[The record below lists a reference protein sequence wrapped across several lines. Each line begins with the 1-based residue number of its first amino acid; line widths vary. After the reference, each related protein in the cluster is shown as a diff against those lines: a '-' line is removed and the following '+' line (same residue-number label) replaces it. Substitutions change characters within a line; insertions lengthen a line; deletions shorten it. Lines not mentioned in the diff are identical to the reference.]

1 MHSAT
6 CSLQCALNLP
16 QIAMNGRS
24 LQPFYGMRAPV
35 PQSMQF
41 LTCRR
46 PPMQMLFLL
55 SFQRCVFV
63 RTPIYPFV
71 NFHGNGPDAQT
82 GDKIL
87 TAIGSRDR
95 MLAHFHL
102 VFPPHKSVAHKGN
115 WTSFKSTARMLTF
128 ALPWA
133 CVLSYCSQ
141 RRRGPLSAVS
151 LSIAA
156 YSTCEKP

>member
-1 MHSAT
+1 
-6 CSLQCALNLP
+6 
-16 QIAMNGRS
+16 
-24 LQPFYGMRAPV
+24 
-35 PQSMQF
+35 
-41 LTCRR
+41 
-46 PPMQMLFLL
+46 MQMLFLL
-55 SFQRCVFV
+55 SYQRCVFV
-63 RTPIYPFV
+63 RTPIYLFV
-71 NFHGNGPDAQT
+71 NFHGNGSDAQT

-141 RRRGPLSAVS
+141 RRGEGNLSLPLYPSS
-151 LSIAA
+151 AA
-156 YSTCEKP
+156 YSTCEKRQPSSLDVQFFFLRPTSQRDDRKRLLEFITTSTASHSTRKK

>member
-1 MHSAT
+1 
-6 CSLQCALNLP
+6 
-16 QIAMNGRS
+16 
-24 LQPFYGMRAPV
+24 
-35 PQSMQF
+35 MQF

-55 SFQRCVFV
+55 SYQRCVFV
-63 RTPIYPFV
+63 RTPIYLFV
-71 NFHGNGPDAQT
+71 NFHGNGSDAQT

-141 RRRGPLSAVS
+141 RRRGPLS
-151 LSIAA
+151 LSIPPLPHIQHVKRDSLAVLTYNSSFLGRPRRETIA
-156 YSTCEKP
+156 RGC